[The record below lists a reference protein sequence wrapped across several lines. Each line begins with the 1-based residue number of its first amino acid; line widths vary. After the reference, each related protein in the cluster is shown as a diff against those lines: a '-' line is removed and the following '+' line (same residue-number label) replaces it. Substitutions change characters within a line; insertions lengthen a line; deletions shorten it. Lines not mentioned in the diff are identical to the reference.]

1 VERLPLAAIAW
12 SHEVLG
18 AYAWGMTFVRF
29 GLLGVVEAHLGDE
42 PVDLG
47 HARQRWVLAALL
59 VDANRPVPI
68 DRLTE
73 RVWADERPYRA
84 RRLLASYVSRLRRN
98 LVVAGVDIR
107 HGPGGYL
114 ISVPARA
121 VDVFRFRELIARA
134 RAQRRLALFDEAL
147 ALWRDD
153 AVAGLNT
160 PWADAL
166 RQTLATER
174 LLAQLDR
181 TDLALDRGEHNSVL
195 AEAAE
200 RAAAHPLDERI
211 AGQLMLA
218 RYRAGQQAGALE
230 EFERIRRGLADEFG
244 ADPGPAL
251 RRLHQRMLTTDPEL
265 APRRDMPVLRQLPAP
280 PRWFVGRDAELAV
293 LDEVLTGADTVAVVA
308 ISGVGGIGKTS
319 LALRW
324 AHQNLA
330 RFPDGQL
337 YVNLRGFAPTWSPL
351 RPEAVVLRFLDAL
364 GVPPAALPADPE
376 GQFALYRSL
385 AAGRR
390 LLVVLDN
397 ARDAAQVEPLLPGSE
412 TCAVIITSRGRP
424 GGLGVRGTHLLD
436 LPVLDELA
444 ARELLECHIGPE
456 RVMDEPAVVDDFV
469 RWCGGL
475 PLAISIV
482 ASRAGANPRFR
493 LEVLGREL
501 ADTSARL
508 DALDAGDLVTNVRA
522 VFSWS
527 YRALDPEAA
536 RVFRLLGAA
545 PKSDLSLTAA
555 AALLGLPLPRTRA
568 ALRGLVGAH
577 LLAEHVPGRYRMHDL
592 LWLYADELVT
602 EHERQEALRRLV
614 DFYLH
619 TAGAADRLLR
629 PERQPI
635 TLPPPAPGA
644 VPLPLTDR
652 AAAARWF
659 AEEHL
664 CLTAALDS
672 AARRGAHADVWRLAW
687 SVSGFYVLRGRL
699 LEDLMTWQAGLAAA
713 EMIGRPEPQ
722 AVARMYLGSA
732 CVRVGSHE
740 AAERHAWAALSFARQ
755 ADSPGLVADAQRA
768 LGWVLG
774 QGGALV
780 NALLHTVEALA
791 YYCAAEL
798 GLRQAD
804 ALNSLGWHCA
814 QLGLFAAGREYC
826 EQALVLCRRHDHPRG
841 ETVTLDSL
849 GYIAQE
855 LGEYEVALGH
865 YRSALAIAR
874 ATDDTYDEAGILAN
888 LGDAHATLGDTAA
901 ARLAWE
907 QARELYRVHER
918 TRDADR
924 LDEKLAQPRPP
935 ATTESPPAS
944 DAFVR

>member
-1 VERLPLAAIAW
+1 
-12 SHEVLG
+12 
-18 AYAWGMTFVRF
+18 MTIVRF
-29 GLLGVVEAHLGDE
+29 GLLGVVEAHLGAE
-42 PVDLG
+42 PIDLG

-59 VDANRPVPI
+59 TDANRPVPV
-68 DRLTE
+68 DRLTK
-73 RVWADERPYRA
+73 RVWADEPPYRA
-84 RRLLASYVSRLRRN
+84 RRLLASYLSRLRRI
-98 LVVAGVDIR
+98 LAVAESVHIR

-114 ISVPARA
+114 ISVPTEA
-121 VDVFRFRELIARA
+121 VDLFRFRETVVRA
-134 RAQRRLALFDEAL
+134 RTERRLALFDEAL

-153 AVAGLNT
+153 AVAGLDT
-160 PWADAL
+160 PWADGL

-174 LLAQLDR
+174 LMAQLDR
-181 TDLALDRGEHNSVL
+181 TDLALDRGDHNSVL

-244 ADPGPAL
+244 ADPGPVL
-251 RRLHQRMLTTDPEL
+251 RRLHQRILTTDADL
-265 APRRDMPVLRQLPAP
+265 TPRGDMTVLRQLPAP

-293 LDEVLTGADTVAVVA
+293 LDEVMTGGSNTATVAVVA

-324 AHQNLA
+324 AHQNLG

-337 YVNLRGFAPTWSPL
+337 YVNLRGFDPTWSPL
-351 RPEAVVLRFLDAL
+351 RPEAVVLQFLDAL
-364 GVPPAALPADPE
+364 GVSPAALPADPE

-412 TCAVIITSRGRP
+412 TCAVIITSRNRP

-436 LPVLDELA
+436 LAVLAELE
-444 ARELLECHIGPE
+444 ARELLARHLGTE
-456 RVMDEPAVVDDFV
+456 RVADEPFVVDDFV

-482 ASRAGANPRFR
+482 ASRAGANPGFR
-493 LEVLGREL
+493 LEVLAREL
-501 ADTSARL
+501 GDTAARL
-508 DALDAGDLVTNVRA
+508 DALDTGEESTNVRA

-536 RVFRLLGAA
+536 RVFRLFGAA
-545 PKSDLSLTAA
+545 PKSDLGLTAA
-555 AALLGLPLPRTRA
+555 AALLDLSLPRTRA

-577 LLAEHVPGRYRMHDL
+577 LLEEHVPGRYRMHDL

-602 EHERQEALRRLV
+602 EHERQEALRRLI

-619 TAGAADRLLR
+619 TASAADRLLR

-635 TLPPPAPGA
+635 LLPPPGFP
-644 VPLPLTDR
+644 PLELADR
-652 AAAARWF
+652 AAALAWF
-659 AEEHL
+659 AEEHM
-664 CLTAALDS
+664 CLMAALDS
-672 AARRGAHADVWRLAW
+672 AVRRGEHEDVWRMAW
-687 SVSGFYVLRGRL
+687 CVSGFHVIRGQL
-699 LEDLMTWQAGLAAA
+699 LADLMAWEAGLAAA
-713 EMIGRPEPQ
+713 EAIGRPEPL
-722 AVARMYLGSA
+722 AVTRMYLGDA
-732 CVRVGSHE
+732 HVRVGSHE
-740 AAERHAWAALSFARQ
+740 AAERHAWAALSFAREAQ
-755 ADSPGLVADAQRA
+755 SAGLVADAERA

-774 QGGALV
+774 QRGALET
-780 NALLHTVEALA
+780 ALRHTGEALK
-791 YYCAAEL
+791 YYRAAGN

-804 ALNSLGWHCA
+804 ALNSLGWHSA
-814 QLGLFAAGREYC
+814 RLGRLADGRAYC
-826 EQALVLCRRHDHPRG
+826 EQALVLCRRHDHRRG

-855 LGEYEVALGH
+855 LGEYETALGH
-865 YRSALAIAR
+865 YRSALALAR
-874 ATDDTYDEAGILAN
+874 DTDDTYDEAGILAN
-888 LGDAHATLGDTAA
+888 LGDTHAALGDTGA
-901 ARLAWE
+901 ARQAWE
-907 QARELYRVHER
+907 QARELYRAHR
-918 TRDADR
+918 QTRDADR
-924 LDEKLAQPRPP
+924 LDEKLAPLP
-935 ATTESPPAS
+935 TSL
-944 DAFVR
+944 